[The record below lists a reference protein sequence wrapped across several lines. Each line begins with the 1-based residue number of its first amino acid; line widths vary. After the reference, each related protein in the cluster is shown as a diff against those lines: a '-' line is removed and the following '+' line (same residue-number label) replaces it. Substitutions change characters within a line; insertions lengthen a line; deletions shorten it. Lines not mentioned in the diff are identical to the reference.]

1 MLEALAAIAVFSIG
15 VLGMLALIAR
25 SMGHVDDA
33 RHREEAARLAASL
46 IGAMWAEDPSAL
58 AVRYDS
64 AGAGGGAGYADFARR
79 ARRLPG
85 ADVEANAPEVR
96 VEGGPSAASR
106 TVSVTLYWQR
116 PGAASRHRYAA
127 TAIVAR
133 N

>member
-15 VLGMLALIAR
+15 VLGVLALIAR
-25 SMGHVDDA
+25 SMGSVDDA

-58 AVRYDS
+58 AARYDR
-64 AGAGGGAGYADFARR
+64 AGGGTGYADFARR

-85 ADVEANAPEVR
+85 ADVDANAPEVR
-96 VEGGPSAASR
+96 VEAGPSAASR

-116 PGAASRHRYAA
+116 PGAPSRHRYAA
-127 TAIVAR
+127 TAVVVAR